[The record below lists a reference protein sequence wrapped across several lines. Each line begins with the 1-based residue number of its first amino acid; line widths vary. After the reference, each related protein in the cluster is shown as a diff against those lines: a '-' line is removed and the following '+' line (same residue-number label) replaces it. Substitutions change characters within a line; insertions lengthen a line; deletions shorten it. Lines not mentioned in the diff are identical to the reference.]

1 MATRRMISAEVICS
15 DEFYELSHAAQALYF
30 QLNVEADDDGFVART
45 KMITR
50 CVGCT
55 EDDLKDLEAHDFI
68 IRFPN
73 GITVITDWFRQN
85 TLRGD
90 RYHETAYQDLRRQLH
105 LDEKSK
111 KYVLVSKLATTRQ
124 PYDNQTEPERKP
136 SVANPLPQKEREYS
150 IENIESLDKEERKKE
165 KASPPFS
172 ESRPSSDAEAAPKS
186 KAKPAI
192 PSILMKE
199 PVPKDYRPQYW
210 EDSILKIFW
219 GKFQTEDDYYAYT
232 EKYRDEIIKILDEME
247 KQKK

>member
-111 KYVLVSKLATTRQ
+111 KYVLVSELATTRQ
-124 PYDNQTEPERKP
+124 PNGNQTEPEGKP
-136 SVANPLPQKEREYS
+136 LVANPLPQKEREYS
-150 IENIESLDKEERKKE
+150 IERLDKKERKKE

-172 ESRPSSDAEAAPKS
+172 DSSSRTASGDKTKSDGESKNERFVNGEYKPQLWECEIPK
-186 KAKPAI
+186 
-192 PSILMKE
+192 M
-199 PVPKDYRPQYW
+199 
-210 EDSILKIFW
+210 FW
-219 GKFQTEDDYYAYT
+219 GKFQYEDDYYAYA
-232 EKYRDEIIKILDEME
+232 EEHRDEIIKMLDEME
-247 KQKK
+247 NAEKNEGKQPA

>member
-124 PYDNQTEPERKP
+124 PHGNQMEPEGKP
-136 SVANPLPQKEREYS
+136 LVANPLPQKEREYS
-150 IENIESLDKEERKKE
+150 IESIESLDKEERKKE
-165 KASPPFS
+165 KASPPF
-172 ESRPSSDAEAAPKS
+172 RNPD
-186 KAKPAI
+186 
-192 PSILMKE
+192 
-199 PVPKDYRPQYW
+199 PVPTLRLFLRTK
-210 EDSILKIFW
+210 
-219 GKFQTEDDYYAYT
+219 
-232 EKYRDEIIKILDEME
+232 
-247 KQKK
+247 